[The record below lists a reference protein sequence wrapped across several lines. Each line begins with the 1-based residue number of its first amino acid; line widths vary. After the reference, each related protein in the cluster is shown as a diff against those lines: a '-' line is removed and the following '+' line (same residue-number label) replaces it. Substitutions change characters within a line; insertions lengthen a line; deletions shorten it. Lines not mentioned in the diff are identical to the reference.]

1 MSVEIKVWDGSSQ
14 TRTDLSSIKNPDHG
28 DYVRIVTELQKL
40 QAAFLNTLQNIE
52 LIPNLQGE
60 FDKALEAIVA
70 VQEKIKKLTPP
81 PTLNEKIQNLE
92 QALADQNPKKDL
104 TSLRQD
110 IVALKLQCDKNQ
122 LQVLRLQEAFATQ
135 VTGFQNRVWNT
146 IKALEK
152 DLKERLEIAE
162 KKLES
167 VSIGTSIRKLLEEL
181 NTNETRNQ

>member
-40 QAAFLNTLQNIE
+40 QVAFLNTLQNIE

-60 FDKALEAIVA
+60 FDKALAAIVA

-81 PTLNEKIQNLE
+81 PVLDEKLQSLE
-92 QALADQNPKKDL
+92 QAFVDQSPKKDL
-104 TSLRQD
+104 ASLRQD

-122 LQVLRLQEAFATQ
+122 LQVLRLQEAFSTQ
-135 VTGFQNRVWNT
+135 VAGFQNRVWNT
-146 IKALEK
+146 IKTLEK
-152 DLKERLEIAE
+152 DLRERLAVAE

-167 VSIGTSIRKLLEEL
+167 VSTITTIQKLLAEFS
-181 NTNETRNQ
+181 TNEIRNQ